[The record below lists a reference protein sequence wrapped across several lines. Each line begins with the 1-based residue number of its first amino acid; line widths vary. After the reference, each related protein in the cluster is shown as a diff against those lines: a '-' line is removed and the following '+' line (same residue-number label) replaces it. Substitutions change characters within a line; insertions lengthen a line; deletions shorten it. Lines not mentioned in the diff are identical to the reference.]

1 MGQSV
6 LSDRRRPF
14 GSAGK
19 AGRGRARFRGRC
31 GSPRLCAV
39 GAHALAVRVVCGRGA
54 RPGFRAAR
62 AARAYRKGIGLTFPN
77 ANAEMGARPRAGSPG
92 AATQANSETSA
103 WAPGRVLFSL

>member
-1 MGQSV
+1 MCVVGVRGAGPHRLVVVS
-6 LSDRRRPF
+6 RRP
-14 GSAGK
+14 AH
-19 AGRGRARFRGRC
+19 
-31 GSPRLCAV
+31 SPSCWA
-39 GAHALAVRVVCGRGA
+39 VCGRGA